1 MGKGKFAWIS
11 LLSPV
16 GETGGKSKKRKVT
29 QWRACYG
36 GKGITRARPP
46 GVVAFLVLVISRH
59 VLAEKLC
66 LYGYP
71 ETMSC
76 LPFSFGVLAASSFLF
91 SATPIDAHS

>member
-11 LLSPV
+11 LLSSV
-16 GETGGKSKKRKVT
+16 GETGGKSKKGKVT

-46 GVVAFLVLVISRH
+46 GVFAFLVQVISRH
-59 VLAEKLC
+59 VLVGKLC
-66 LYGYP
+66 PYGCP
-71 ETMSC
+71 ETVSC
-76 LPFSFGVLAASSFLF
+76 PPFSFGVLAASSFLF